1 MDTSTIVM
9 LAAAILALI
18 AIYWKSPQAASD
30 GLTATGALIMEIIP
44 RMVAAFTLA
53 GLIQAVVPQEVI
65 SSV

>member
-30 GLTATGALIMEIIP
+30 GLSATEH
-44 RMVAAFTLA
+44 
-53 GLIQAVVPQEVI
+53 
-65 SSV
+65 